1 MATAPKFN
9 GTTLTPET
17 IQSTRQWFADN
28 ADACV
33 REAEDGTAPLASH
46 YPLEKY
52 RRDMAERKR
61 AALAGEYDHTLTFL
75 QRAYFIQT
83 GESVALLP

>member
-1 MATAPKFN
+1 MPKFN
-9 GTTLTPET
+9 GTELTPET
-17 IQSTRQWFADN
+17 IQATRQWFADN

-46 YPLEKY
+46 YPLAKY
-52 RRDMAERKR
+52 RAEK
-61 AALAGEYDHTLTFL
+61 AADKADALAGKYDRSLTFL
-75 QRAYFIQT
+75 QRAYYIQT